1 MPKSTNAFVE
11 LVYRMP
17 AKPTAGRVTVWRAL
31 KKLGVIYLQD
41 SACVIPD
48 LPELREELNRI
59 LGKIEDSGGSYHL
72 LPLVRLPPEEEA
84 KLIQLFVQ
92 QSEKHYDEIVEDCE
106 VNFVKEIEFEHFR
119 KNYSYAEAEEIRMD
133 FEKIS
138 SWLQRVEERDW
149 FGAPNAAEA
158 REWLERCERLLEDF
172 EAKVFEVAERH
183 DDMKE
188 ADRPVATESDSES
201 AKRRTGR

>member
-72 LPLVRLPPEEEA
+72 LPLRQLPPEEEA

-138 SWLQRVEERDW
+138 SWLLRVEERDW

-188 ADRPVATESDSES
+188 ADPPTAEPDADSLN
-201 AKRRTGR
+201 RRSSR